1 MRYDAD
7 HKQKT
12 REALLKQA
20 ALEIREKGPDG
31 LSLSAVMKSAG
42 LTNGGFYAHFQSRDH
57 LLEAGVDQLF
67 KEGTARDLLMRE
79 EDPAQNVSDFVRFYL
94 SRKHRDAKTFGC
106 PLALLS
112 SDAPRLPKRA
122 SRRYAAGM
130 HNLSA
135 ALATSLKDLGRPHA
149 EDEASS
155 ILSELIG
162 ALGRARSEPDTDLS
176 DQILKRSRLSILRR
190 LGLEDAGRPSS
201 RGAAS

>member
-12 REALLKQA
+12 HEALLKQA

-42 LTNGGFYAHFQSRDH
+42 LTNGGFYSHFKSRDD
-57 LLEAGVDQLF
+57 LLEAGIEQLF
-67 KEGTARDLLMRE
+67 REGKARLLLERE
-79 EDPAQNVSDFVRFYL
+79 ESAGRNVSDFVRFYL
-94 SRKHRDAKTFGC
+94 SREHRDAKTFGC
-106 PLALLS
+106 PLALLN
-112 SDAPRLPKRA
+112 SDVPRLSKRA
-122 SRRYAAGM
+122 AQRYAEGM
-130 HNLSA
+130 HALSA
-135 ALATSLKDLGRPHA
+135 TLADSLKALGQLHS

-162 ALGRARSEPDTDLS
+162 ALGRARAESDATRSDL
-176 DQILKRSRLSILRR
+176 ILKRSRQSILRR
-190 LGLEDAGRPSS
+190 LELEDVSRKAP